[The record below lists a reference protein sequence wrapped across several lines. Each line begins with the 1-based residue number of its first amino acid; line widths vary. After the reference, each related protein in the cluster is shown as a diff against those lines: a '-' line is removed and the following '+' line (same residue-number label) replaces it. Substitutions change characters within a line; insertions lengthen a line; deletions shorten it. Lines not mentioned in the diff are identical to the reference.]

1 MNFAAKANGLRA
13 IPGVALGVFNY
24 LGPMDEAPLF
34 CGDQQENNR
43 INLEPHVMP
52 VHDMRQSGTSLDAEG
67 FMLGNLRLD
76 IGQEDNVEVIASIY
90 RPMIEDYLR
99 ELLGAPKIA
108 TRMPMLRWSARTPRP
123 ERINSFPANYVHADF
138 SRQSFHQMA
147 AVSVADDPERDRWL
161 GGRYA
166 VIQTWRALSP
176 PPQDMPLAVMDR
188 RTIAP
193 EDVVLA
199 HNIVGRG
206 DSEQKFLNYTFRHNA
221 AHCWSYVSDMTADDV
236 LVFIGF
242 DSKDD
247 TIPGIPHSAF
257 DYAAASGR
265 DTYPRMS
272 CELRAFVYWG

>member
-1 MNFAAKANGLRA
+1 MNFAAQANGLRA

-147 AVSVADDPERDRWL
+147 AVSV
-161 GGRYA
+161 
-166 VIQTWRALSP
+166 
-176 PPQDMPLAVMDR
+176 
-188 RTIAP
+188 
-193 EDVVLA
+193 LA

-221 AHCWSYVSDMTADDV
+221 AHCWSYVSDMTADEV